1 MTSAQTQDTQSQT
14 LLTAGQTLYVGTL
27 LDPMNVYA
35 CRAIQTSTPWTDVW
49 ILMNVM
55 TSLTI
60 KMFLNSVAKT
70 QSVTIQKVG
79 LICNFCTTALVV
91 RDMNFSWRL
100 GVRYGL
106 LCALTLI
113 LINKK
118 VVLMYMS
125 AQ

>member
-1 MTSAQTQDTQSQT
+1 
-14 LLTAGQTLYVGTL
+14 
-27 LDPMNVYA
+27 
-35 CRAIQTSTPWTDVW
+35 
-49 ILMNVM
+49 MNVM

-70 QSVTIQKVG
+70 QSVTTQKVG
-79 LICNFCTTALVV
+79 QICHFHTTALVV